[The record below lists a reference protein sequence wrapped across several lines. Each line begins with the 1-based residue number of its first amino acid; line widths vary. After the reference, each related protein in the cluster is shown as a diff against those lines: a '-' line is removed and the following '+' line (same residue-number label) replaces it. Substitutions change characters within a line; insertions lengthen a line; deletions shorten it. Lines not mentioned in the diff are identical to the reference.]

1 MKLLENSI
9 IQLRALEPEDLEYL
23 FRWENDTT
31 LWQHGCTLAPYSR
44 YELKEYIAQ
53 DSHDL
58 FTHKQLRFMI
68 ETKADHTV
76 VGTIDL
82 YDYDPI
88 HQRVG
93 VGIMIDSDFRQKG
106 FAKQS
111 IALLS
116 EYVLSFLGLHQMY
129 AYIAESNKISLSI
142 FKQSGFECVARLPE
156 WIRQNNVYETVYVFQ
171 MRNK

>member
-1 MKLLENSI
+1 MKLLENSTI
-9 IQLRALEPEDLEYL
+9 RLRAIEPEDLEYL

-31 LWQHGCTLAPYSR
+31 LWQHGCTIAPYSR
-44 YELKEYIAQ
+44 YEIKEYIAQ

-68 ETKADHTV
+68 ETKANSTV

-93 VGIMIDSDFRQKG
+93 VGIMIDHDFRQKG

-111 IALLS
+111 IGLLRG
-116 EYVLSFLGLHQMY
+116 YVFSFLGLHQMY
-129 AYIAESNKISLSI
+129 AHIAESNKISLAI
-142 FKQSGFECVARLPE
+142 FNQSGFECVAKLPE
-156 WIRQNNVYETVYVFQ
+156 WIRQNNVYETVHIFQ
-171 MRNK
+171 MLNK